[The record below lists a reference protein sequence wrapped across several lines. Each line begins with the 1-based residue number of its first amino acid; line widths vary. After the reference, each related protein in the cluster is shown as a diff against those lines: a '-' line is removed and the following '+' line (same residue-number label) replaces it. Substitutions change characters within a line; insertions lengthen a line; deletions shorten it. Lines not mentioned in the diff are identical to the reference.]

1 MQLFLRRVV
10 NIDWVLFSAVI
21 PLLGVGLITMKGF
34 SSEANGIGLENGDYY
49 FTRQII
55 WVFIALIVFFV
66 FSAIDWRFLKSG
78 GLLLGLLILS
88 LIPLGFLL
96 FLGAKTRGA
105 ASWFH
110 FFSFSIS
117 PADPIKLL
125 LILILAKYFSR
136 RHVEIAYIKHILVSA
151 TYVIVPAAL
160 VFLQPDFGSAI
171 IICAIWLGMVAVS
184 GISKK
189 HLLIVF
195 LTALLIF
202 SVGWF
207 FVLKPYQKDRVLTFF
222 DPLRDPKG
230 AGYNAMQSVIAV
242 GSGEILGK
250 GIGYG
255 TQSRLEFLPEH
266 QTDFIFASFAEEWGF
281 LGVLVI
287 FISWGIVIW
296 RILKSAFNTQ
306 SNFERLFGIGLAIF
320 LVSHALIHIGMN
332 IGLLPVT
339 GIPLPFMSYGG
350 SNLVTVFAG
359 LGILMAM
366 RRYAINI
373 ISEKSSDFI
382 ETPNGKRWL

>member
-1 MQLFLRRVV
+1 MQLFLRRVA

-21 PLLGVGLITMKGF
+21 PLLGAGLITMKGF
-34 SSEANGIGLENGDYY
+34 SSGVNDLGLESGDYY

-55 WVFIALIVFFV
+55 WIFIALIIFFV

-96 FLGAKTRGA
+96 FFGAITRGA
-105 ASWFH
+105 ARWLH
-110 FFSFSIS
+110 FFSLSVS

-151 TYVIVPAAL
+151 TYVIVPAGL

-171 IICAIWLGMVAVS
+171 IICAIWFGMVAVS

-189 HLLIVF
+189 HLLIIF

-202 SVGWF
+202 SIGWF

-287 FISWGIVIW
+287 FILWGIVIW

-320 LVSHALIHIGMN
+320 FVSHALIHIGMN

-339 GIPLPFMSYGG
+339 GISLPFMSYGG

-366 RRYAINI
+366 RRYAVNI
-373 ISEKSSDFI
+373 IPEKSSDFI
-382 ETPNGKRWL
+382 ETPNNKSWL

>member
-21 PLLGVGLITMKGF
+21 PLLGAGLITMKGF

-105 ASWFH
+105 ASWFY

-136 RHVEIAYIKHILVSA
+136 RHVEIAYIKHILISA
-151 TYVIVPAAL
+151 TYVIVPATL

-202 SVGWF
+202 SIGWF

-281 LGVLVI
+281 LGVLAI
-287 FISWGIVIW
+287 FILWGIVIW

-373 ISEKSSDFI
+373 ISEKSPDFI
-382 ETPNGKRWL
+382 

>member
-1 MQLFLRRVV
+1 MQLFLRRVA
-10 NIDWVLFSAVI
+10 NIDWVLFLAVI
-21 PLLGVGLITMKGF
+21 PLLGAGLITMKGF
-34 SSEANGIGLENGDYY
+34 SSGINDLGLESGDYY

-55 WVFIALIVFFV
+55 WIFTALIVFFV

-96 FLGAKTRGA
+96 FFGTITRGA
-105 ASWFH
+105 GRWLH

-151 TYVIVPAAL
+151 TSVIVPAGL

-189 HLLIVF
+189 HLLIIF

-202 SVGWF
+202 SIGWF

-266 QTDFIFASFAEEWGF
+266 QTDFIFAAFAEEWGF
-281 LGVLVI
+281 VGVIIL
-287 FISWGIVIW
+287 FGCFGFLLW
-296 RILKSAFNTQ
+296 RILKNALWGQ
-306 SNFERLFGIGLAIF
+306 DNFERFFGLGLSIY
-320 LVSHALIHIGMN
+320 LMSHFILHVGMN
-332 IGLLPVT
+332 VGVLPITGLNM
-339 GIPLPFMSYGG
+339 PFLSYGG
-350 SNLVTVFAG
+350 SHLVTVFAG
-359 LGILMAM
+359 LGILMGM
-366 RRYAINI
+366 RRHSPKTQQNAMV
-373 ISEKSSDFI
+373 EFL
-382 ETPNGKRWL
+382 GA